1 MIRPEEVY
9 CIGKFTR
16 THGVQGEMA
25 LSFTDDVFDR
35 VDCPYLVCSMDG
47 ILVPFFI
54 EEYRFKS
61 DSVALI
67 KFERIDTN
75 EAAAIFTNKEV
86 YFPKSYAE
94 QAEDGEYSWQYFIGF
109 DTEDSQY
116 GHLGQLVDVDEST
129 INTLFV
135 VERPDG
141 KELLIPA
148 QEAFIN
154 DIDHAERIIKFNL
167 PDGLLE

>member
-1 MIRPEEVY
+1 MIRPDEVY
-9 CIGKFTR
+9 CIGQFTR
-16 THGVQGEMA
+16 THGVQGEIA

-35 VDCPYLVCSMDG
+35 VDCPYLVCAMDG

-61 DSVALI
+61 NNVALI
-67 KFERIDTN
+67 KFERIDTS

-94 QAEDGEYSWQYFIGF
+94 QAEDGEYGWQYFIGF
-109 DTEDSQY
+109 TAEDVTC
-116 GHLGQLVDVDEST
+116 GHLGELVAVDEST

-135 VERPDG
+135 IERPDG
-141 KELLIPA
+141 EELLIPA
-148 QEAFIN
+148 HEEFVDA
-154 DIDHAERIIKFNL
+154 IDHDKHIISFNL

>member
-25 LSFTDDVFDR
+25 MSFTDDVFDR
-35 VDCPYLVCSMDG
+35 TDCPYLVCSMDG

-61 DSVALI
+61 DNVALI

-75 EAAAIFTNKEV
+75 EAASIFTNKEV

-94 QAEDGEYSWQYFIGF
+94 EAEDGEYSWQYFIGF
-109 DTEDSQY
+109 DTEDATH
-116 GHLGQLVDVDEST
+116 GHLGELVDVDEST
-129 INTLFV
+129 VNTLFV
-135 VERPDG
+135 VERPNG
-141 KELLIPA
+141 EELLIPA
-148 QEAFIN
+148 QETFIE
-154 DIDHAERIIKFNL
+154 DIDHEKRLIKFNL

>member
-16 THGVQGEMA
+16 THGVQGEMS

-61 DSVALI
+61 NSVALI
-67 KFERIDTN
+67 KFERIDTS
-75 EAAAIFTNKEV
+75 EAASIFTNKEV
-86 YFPKSYAE
+86 YFPKAYAE
-94 QAEDGEYSWQYFIGF
+94 QAEDGEYSWQYFVGF
-109 DTEDSQY
+109 EAEDVEHGY
-116 GHLGQLVDVDEST
+116 LGELVDVDEST
-129 INTLFV
+129 VNILLV
-135 VERPDG
+135 VGRSCGE
-141 KELLIPA
+141 ELLIPA
-148 QEAFIN
+148 QETFIEA
-154 DIDHAERIIKFNL
+154 IDHEKRLIKFNL

>member
-16 THGVQGEMA
+16 PHGVQGEMA
-25 LSFTDDVFDR
+25 MSFTDDVFDR
-35 VDCPYLVCSMDG
+35 TDCSYLVCSMDG

-61 DSVALI
+61 NSVALI

-86 YFPKSYAE
+86 YFPKSYADE
-94 QAEDGEYSWQYFIGF
+94 ADDGEYSWQYFIGF
-109 DTEDSQY
+109 DTEDVAH
-116 GHLGQLVDVDEST
+116 GHLGELVDVDEST
-129 INTLFV
+129 VNTLFV
-135 VERPDG
+135 VECPNGD
-141 KELLIPA
+141 ELLIPA
-148 QEAFIN
+148 QEAFID
-154 DIDHAERIIKFNL
+154 DIDHEKRLIKFNL

>member
-9 CIGKFTR
+9 PIGKFTR

-94 QAEDGEYSWQYFIGF
+94 QAEEGEYSWQYFIGF
-109 DTEDSQY
+109 DTEDVQH
-116 GHLGQLVDVDEST
+116 GHLGELVDVDEST
-129 INTLFV
+129 VNTLFV
-135 VERPDG
+135 VERPNG
-141 KELLIPA
+141 EELLIPA
-148 QEAFIN
+148 QETFIE
-154 DIDHAERIIKFNL
+154 DINHEQRLIKFNL

>member
-16 THGVQGEMA
+16 PHGVQGEMA
-25 LSFTDDVFDR
+25 MSFTDDVFDR
-35 VDCPYLVCSMDG
+35 TDCPYLVCSMDG

-61 DSVALI
+61 NNVALI

-86 YFPKSYAE
+86 YFPKSYADE
-94 QAEDGEYSWQYFIGF
+94 ADDGEYSWQYFIGF
-109 DTEDSQY
+109 DTEDVAH
-116 GHLGQLVDVDEST
+116 GHLGELVDVDEST
-129 INTLFV
+129 VNTLFV
-135 VERPDG
+135 VECPNGD
-141 KELLIPA
+141 ELLIPA
-148 QEAFIN
+148 QEAFID
-154 DIDHAERIIKFNL
+154 DIDHEKRLIKFNL
-167 PDGLLE
+167 PDGLL

>member
-25 LSFTDDVFDR
+25 LAFTDDVFDR

-61 DSVALI
+61 NSVALI
-67 KFERIDTN
+67 KFERIDTS

-109 DTEDSQY
+109 DTEDATH
-116 GHLGQLVDVDEST
+116 GHLGELVDVDKST
-129 INTLFV
+129 VNTLFV
-135 VERPDG
+135 VERDNG
-141 KELLIPA
+141 DELLIRA
-148 QEAFIN
+148 QEAFIE
-154 DIDHAERIIKFNL
+154 DIDHDARLIKFNL
-167 PDGLLE
+167 PEGLLD

>member
-16 THGVQGEMA
+16 TLGVQGEMS

-61 DSVALI
+61 NSVALI
-67 KFERIDTN
+67 KFERIDTS
-75 EAAAIFTNKEV
+75 EAASIFTNKEV
-86 YFPKSYAE
+86 YFPKAYAE

-109 DTEDSQY
+109 KTEDAEHGY
-116 GHLGQLVDVDEST
+116 LGELVDIDEST
-129 INTLFV
+129 VNTLFI
-135 VERPDG
+135 VERPNG
-141 KELLIPA
+141 EELFVPA
-148 QEAFIN
+148 QEAFIT
-154 DIDHAERIIKFNL
+154 DINHETRLIKFNL

>member
-67 KFERIDTN
+67 KFERIDTS

-94 QAEDGEYSWQYFIGF
+94 QDEDGEYSWQYFIGF

>member
-25 LSFTDDVFDR
+25 MAFTDDVFDR
-35 VDCPYLVCSMDG
+35 TDCPYLICSMDG

-61 DSVALI
+61 DNVALI

-75 EAAAIFTNKEV
+75 EAASIFTNKEV
-86 YFPKSYAE
+86 YFPKSYAKE
-94 QAEDGEYSWQYFIGF
+94 TEDGEYSWQYFIGF
-109 DTEDSQY
+109 NTEDSTY
-116 GHLGQLVDVDEST
+116 GHLGELVDVDEST
-129 INTLFV
+129 VNTLFV
-135 VERPDG
+135 VERSNG
-141 KELLIPA
+141 EEILIPA
-148 QEAFIN
+148 QETFIE
-154 DIDHAERIIKFNL
+154 DIDHEARLIKFKL
-167 PDGLLE
+167 PEGLLD

>member
-35 VDCPYLVCSMDG
+35 VDCPYLVCPMDG

-61 DSVALI
+61 DNVALI
-67 KFERIDTN
+67 KFERIDTS
-75 EAAAIFTNKEV
+75 EAASIFTNKEV

-94 QAEDGEYSWQYFIGF
+94 QGGDGEYSWQYFIGF
-109 DTEDSQY
+109 AAEDVEH
-116 GHLGQLVDVDEST
+116 GHLGTLVDVDEST

-135 VERPDG
+135 VERSNG
-141 KELLIPA
+141 EEILIPA
-148 QEAFIN
+148 QETFIE
-154 DIDHAERIIKFNL
+154 DIDHEARLIKFKL
-167 PDGLLE
+167 PEGLLD

>member
-25 LSFTDDVFDR
+25 FSFTDDVFDR
-35 VDCPYLVCSMDG
+35 VDCPYLVCPMDG

-61 DSVALI
+61 DNVALI
-67 KFERIDTN
+67 KFERIDTS
-75 EAAAIFTNKEV
+75 EAASIFTNKEV

-94 QAEDGEYSWQYFIGF
+94 QGGDGEYSWQYFIGF
-109 DTEDSQY
+109 AAEDVEH
-116 GHLGQLVDVDEST
+116 GHLGTLVDVDEST

-141 KELLIPA
+141 ESLFIPA
-148 QEAFIN
+148 QEIFVEDIN
-154 DIDHAERIIKFNL
+154 HDEHIIMFNL

>member
-25 LSFTDDVFDR
+25 MSFTDDVFDR
-35 VDCPYLVCSMDG
+35 TDCPYLVCSMDG

-61 DSVALI
+61 DNVALI

-75 EAAAIFTNKEV
+75 EAASIFTNKEV

-94 QAEDGEYSWQYFIGF
+94 EAEDGEYSWQYFIGF
-109 DTEDSQY
+109 DTEDAVH
-116 GHLGQLVDVDEST
+116 GHLGTLVDVDEST
-129 INTLFV
+129 VNTLFV
-135 VERPDG
+135 VEQANG
-141 KELLIPA
+141 EEILIPA
-148 QEAFIN
+148 QETFID
-154 DIDHAERIIKFNL
+154 DIDHEARLIKFNL
-167 PDGLLE
+167 PEGLLE

>member
-25 LSFTDDVFDR
+25 MAFTDDVFDR
-35 VDCPYLVCSMDG
+35 TDCPYLICSMDG

-61 DSVALI
+61 DNVALI

-75 EAAAIFTNKEV
+75 EAASIFTNKEV

-94 QAEDGEYSWQYFIGF
+94 EAEDGEYSWQYFIGF
-109 DTEDSQY
+109 NTEDTTY
-116 GHLGQLVDVDEST
+116 GNLGELVDVDEST
-129 INTLFV
+129 VNTLFV
-135 VERPDG
+135 VERSNG
-141 KELLIPA
+141 EEILIPA
-148 QEAFIN
+148 QETFIE
-154 DIDHAERIIKFNL
+154 DIDHEARLIKFKL
-167 PDGLLE
+167 PEGLLD

>member
-25 LSFTDDVFDR
+25 LAFTDDVFDR

-61 DSVALI
+61 NSVALI
-67 KFERIDTN
+67 KFERIDTS

-109 DTEDSQY
+109 DTEDATH
-116 GHLGQLVDVDEST
+116 GHLGELVDVDEST
-129 INTLFV
+129 VNTLFV
-135 VERPDG
+135 VERDNG
-141 KELLIPA
+141 DELLIRA
-148 QEAFIN
+148 QEAFIE
-154 DIDHAERIIKFNL
+154 DIDHDARLIKFNL
-167 PDGLLE
+167 PEGLLD

>member
-25 LSFTDDVFDR
+25 MSFTDDVFDR
-35 VDCPYLVCSMDG
+35 TDCPYLVCSMDG

-61 DSVALI
+61 DNVALI

-75 EAAAIFTNKEV
+75 EAASIFTNKEV

-94 QAEDGEYSWQYFIGF
+94 EAEDGEYSWQYFIGF
-109 DTEDSQY
+109 DTEDKVH
-116 GHLGQLVDVDEST
+116 GHLGELVDVDEST
-129 INTLFV
+129 VNTLFV

-141 KELLIPA
+141 KEILIPA
-148 QEAFIN
+148 QEAFIE
-154 DIDHAERIIKFNL
+154 DIDHDKRLIKFNL

>member
-25 LSFTDDVFDR
+25 LNFTDDVFDR
-35 VDCPYLVCSMDG
+35 TDCPYLICSMDG

-61 DSVALI
+61 DNVALI

-75 EAAAIFTNKEV
+75 EAASIFTNKEV

-94 QAEDGEYSWQYFIGF
+94 EAEDGEYSWQYFIGF
-109 DTEDSQY
+109 DTEDAVH
-116 GHLGQLVDVDEST
+116 GHLGTLVDVDEST
-129 INTLFV
+129 VNTLFI
-135 VERPDG
+135 VERPNGD
-141 KELLIPA
+141 EILIPA
-148 QEAFIN
+148 QETFID
-154 DIDHAERIIKFNL
+154 DIDHEARLIKFNL
-167 PDGLLE
+167 PEGLLE

>member
-1 MIRPEEVY
+1 MIHPEEVY
-9 CIGKFTR
+9 SIGKFTR

-35 VDCPYLVCSMDG
+35 TDCPYLVCNMDG

-61 DSVALI
+61 DNVALI

-75 EAAAIFTNKEV
+75 EAASIFTNKEV

-94 QAEDGEYSWQYFIGF
+94 QAESGEYSWQYFIGF
-109 DTEDSQY
+109 DTEDKVH
-116 GHLGQLVDVDEST
+116 GHLGELVDVDEST

-141 KELLIPA
+141 DELLIPA
-148 QEAFIN
+148 QAAFIEN
-154 DIDHAERIIKFNL
+154 IDHEGRIIMFNL
-167 PDGLLE
+167 PDGLL

>member
-35 VDCPYLVCSMDG
+35 VDCPYLVCPMDG

-61 DSVALI
+61 DNVALI
-67 KFERIDTN
+67 KFERIDTS
-75 EAAAIFTNKEV
+75 EAASIFTNKEV

-94 QAEDGEYSWQYFIGF
+94 QGGDGEYSWQYFIGF
-109 DTEDSQY
+109 AAEDVEH
-116 GHLGQLVDVDEST
+116 GHLGTLVDVDEST

-141 KELLIPA
+141 ESLFIPA
-148 QEAFIN
+148 QEIFVEDIN
-154 DIDHAERIIKFNL
+154 HDEHIIMFNL

>member
-35 VDCPYLVCSMDG
+35 TDCPYLVCSMDG

-61 DSVALI
+61 DNVALI

-75 EAAAIFTNKEV
+75 EAASIFTNKEV

-109 DTEDSQY
+109 DTEDAVH
-116 GHLGQLVDVDEST
+116 GHLGKLVDVDEST
-129 INTLFV
+129 VNTLFV

-141 KELLIPA
+141 DELLIPA
-148 QEAFIN
+148 QESFID
-154 DIDHAERIIKFNL
+154 DIDHDKRIIKFNL

>member
-25 LSFTDDVFDR
+25 MSFTDDVFDR

-61 DSVALI
+61 NSVALI
-67 KFERIDTN
+67 KFERIDTS
-75 EAAAIFTNKEV
+75 EAASIFTNKEV

-109 DTEDSQY
+109 STEDTVH
-116 GHLGQLVDVDEST
+116 GHLGELVDVYEST
-129 INTLFV
+129 VNTLFV
-135 VERPDG
+135 VKRPNGD
-141 KELLIPA
+141 ELLIPA
-148 QEAFIN
+148 QEAFIE
-154 DIDHAERIIKFNL
+154 DIDHEARLIKFKL
-167 PDGLLE
+167 PEGLLD

>member
-1 MIRPEEVY
+1 MIRPEEVC

-35 VDCPYLVCSMDG
+35 VDCPYLVCPMYG

-61 DSVALI
+61 DNVALI
-67 KFERIDTN
+67 KFERIDTS
-75 EAAAIFTNKEV
+75 EAASIFTNKEV

-94 QAEDGEYSWQYFIGF
+94 QGGDGEYSWQYFIGF
-109 DTEDSQY
+109 AAED
-116 GHLGQLVDVDEST
+116 V
-129 INTLFV
+129 
-135 VERPDG
+135 
-141 KELLIPA
+141 
-148 QEAFIN
+148 
-154 DIDHAERIIKFNL
+154 
-167 PDGLLE
+167 

>member
-25 LSFTDDVFDR
+25 FSFTDDVFDR

-61 DSVALI
+61 DNVALI
-67 KFERIDTN
+67 KFERIDTS
-75 EAAAIFTNKEV
+75 EDAAVFTNKEV

-109 DTEDSQY
+109 EAEDVVHGY
-116 GHLGQLVDVDEST
+116 LGCLVDVDEST
-129 INTLFV
+129 MNTLFV
-135 VERPDG
+135 VECQG
-141 KELLIPA
+141 GTELFIPA
-148 QEAFIN
+148 QEVFV
-154 DIDHAERIIKFNL
+154 DSIDHDKRIIKFNL

>member
-25 LSFTDDVFDR
+25 MSFTDDVFDR
-35 VDCPYLVCSMDG
+35 TDCPYLVCSMDG

-61 DSVALI
+61 DNVALI

-94 QAEDGEYSWQYFIGF
+94 EAEDGEYSWQYFIGF
-109 DTEDSQY
+109 DTEDAIH
-116 GHLGQLVDVDEST
+116 GHLGTLVDVDEST
-129 INTLFV
+129 VNTLFV
-135 VERPDG
+135 VEQANG
-141 KELLIPA
+141 EEILIPA
-148 QEAFIN
+148 QETFID
-154 DIDHAERIIKFNL
+154 DIDHEARLIKFNL
-167 PDGLLE
+167 PEGLLE

>member
-9 CIGKFTR
+9 YIGKFTR

-25 LSFTDDVFDR
+25 MSFTDDVFDR
-35 VDCPYLVCSMDG
+35 TDCPYLICSMDG

-61 DSVALI
+61 DNVALI

-75 EAAAIFTNKEV
+75 EAASIFTNKEV

-94 QAEDGEYSWQYFIGF
+94 EAEDGEYSWQYFIGF
-109 DTEDSQY
+109 AT
-116 GHLGQLVDVDEST
+116 DEEKKR
-129 INTLFV
+129 
-135 VERPDG
+135 ERRFLERVFPSLRCD
-141 KELLIPA
+141 LYPA
-148 QEAFIN
+148 
-154 DIDHAERIIKFNL
+154 RR
-167 PDGLLE
+167 

>member
-9 CIGKFTR
+9 PIGKFTR

-35 VDCPYLVCSMDG
+35 VDCPYLICSMDG
-47 ILVPFFI
+47 ILVPLFI

-67 KFERIDTN
+67 KFERIDTA
-75 EAAAIFTNKEV
+75 EAASIFTNKEV

-94 QAEDGEYSWQYFIGF
+94 QAVDGEYSWQYFIGF
-109 DTEDSQY
+109 DTEDKVY
-116 GHLGQLVDVDEST
+116 GHLGELVDVDEST
-129 INTLFV
+129 VNILFV

-141 KELLIPA
+141 EELLIPA
-148 QEAFIN
+148 QEAFIE
-154 DIDHAERIIKFNL
+154 DIDHDRRLIKFNL

>member
-1 MIRPEEVY
+1 MIRLEEVY

-35 VDCPYLVCSMDG
+35 VDCPYLVCDMDG

-61 DSVALI
+61 NEVALI
-67 KFERIDTN
+67 KFERIDTS
-75 EAAAIFTNKEV
+75 EQAAMFTNKMV

-94 QAEDGEYSWQYFIGF
+94 QAEEGELSWQYFIGF
-109 DTEDSQY
+109 AAHDTTHGD
-116 GHLGQLVDVDEST
+116 LGELVDVDEST

-135 VERPDG
+135 IERPDG
-141 KELLIPA
+141 EEILVPA
-148 QEAFIN
+148 QEEFIE
-154 DIDHAERIIKFNL
+154 DIDHDKRLIMFNL
-167 PDGLLE
+167 PEGLLE

>member
-35 VDCPYLVCSMDG
+35 VDCPYLVCPMDG

-61 DSVALI
+61 DNVALI
-67 KFERIDTN
+67 KFERIDTS
-75 EAAAIFTNKEV
+75 EAASIFTNKEV
-86 YFPKSYAE
+86 YFSKSYAE
-94 QAEDGEYSWQYFIGF
+94 QGGDGEYSWQYFIGF
-109 DTEDSQY
+109 AAEDVEH
-116 GHLGQLVDVDEST
+116 GHLGTLVDVDEST

-141 KELLIPA
+141 ESLFIPA
-148 QEAFIN
+148 QEIFVEDIN
-154 DIDHAERIIKFNL
+154 HDEHIIMFNL

>member
-1 MIRPEEVY
+1 MIHSEEVY

-16 THGVQGEMA
+16 PHGVQGEMA
-25 LSFTDDVFDR
+25 MAFTDDVFDHT
-35 VDCPYLVCSMDG
+35 DCPYLICSMDG

-67 KFERIDTN
+67 KFEHINTS

-94 QAEDGEYSWQYFIGF
+94 QAEEREYSWQYFVGF
-109 DTEDSQY
+109 ATEDKAHGY
-116 GHLGQLVDVDEST
+116 LGCLVDVDEST

-135 VERPDG
+135 VECPNG
-141 KELLIPA
+141 EELLIPA
-148 QEAFIN
+148 QESFIE
-154 DIDHAERIIKFNL
+154 DIDHEKRLIKFNL
-167 PDGLLE
+167 PEGLLE

>member
-16 THGVQGEMA
+16 THGVQGEMS

-61 DSVALI
+61 NSVALI
-67 KFERIDTN
+67 KFERIDTS
-75 EAAAIFTNKEV
+75 EAASIFTNKEV
-86 YFPKSYAE
+86 YFPKAYAE

-109 DTEDSQY
+109 KTEDAEHGY
-116 GHLGQLVDVDEST
+116 LGELVDIDEST
-129 INTLFV
+129 VNTLFI
-135 VERPDG
+135 VERPNG
-141 KELLIPA
+141 EELFVPA
-148 QEAFIN
+148 QEAFIT
-154 DIDHAERIIKFNL
+154 DINHETRLITFNL

>member
-16 THGVQGEMA
+16 PHGVQGEMA
-25 LSFTDDVFDR
+25 MSFTDDVFDR
-35 VDCPYLVCSMDG
+35 TDCPYLVCSMDG

-61 DSVALI
+61 NNVALI

-86 YFPKSYAE
+86 YFPKSYADE
-94 QAEDGEYSWQYFIGF
+94 ADDGEYSWQYFIWF
-109 DTEDSQY
+109 DTEDVAH
-116 GHLGQLVDVDEST
+116 GHLGELVDVDEST
-129 INTLFV
+129 VNTLFV
-135 VERPDG
+135 VECPNGD
-141 KELLIPA
+141 ELLIPA
-148 QEAFIN
+148 QEAFID
-154 DIDHAERIIKFNL
+154 DIDHEKRLIKFNL
-167 PDGLLE
+167 PDGLL

>member
-25 LSFTDDVFDR
+25 MSFTDDVFDR
-35 VDCPYLVCSMDG
+35 TDCPYLVCSMDG

-61 DSVALI
+61 DNVALI

-75 EAAAIFTNKEV
+75 EAASIFTNKEV

-94 QAEDGEYSWQYFIGF
+94 EAEDGEYSWQYFIGF
-109 DTEDSQY
+109 DTEDAQH
-116 GHLGQLVDVDEST
+116 GHLGELVDVDEST
-129 INTLFV
+129 VNTLFV
-135 VERPDG
+135 VERPNG
-141 KELLIPA
+141 EEILIPA
-148 QEAFIN
+148 QETFIE
-154 DIDHAERIIKFNL
+154 DIDHEKRLIKFNL